1 MYKSFLLFLIC
12 FSAAAQDQPAVK
24 HHEIR
29 TNVLGTISQGAYNLS
44 IEKKT
49 PGNFSYGLGGSIT
62 QSASQKAAFETGNK
76 SNLPVWDITPF
87 VRYKLSKSIR
97 SYYFAEA
104 FSSLNHGKNKAI
116 LRNTDAANTAVYS
129 VEKSK
134 YTDLALGGSLGY
146 KFFIKEVFA
155 LEFLVG
161 FGSNLL
167 NTKQSPDV
175 VSRVGLSIGYQF

>member
-1 MYKSFLLFLIC
+1 MYKTILLFLIC
-12 FSAAAQDQPAVK
+12 FSATAQEQPAVK

-29 TNVLGTISQGAYNLS
+29 TNVLTTLSQGSYNLS

-49 PGNFSYGLGGSIT
+49 TGNFSYGLGGSIT
-62 QSASQKAAFETGNK
+62 QSTSQKAAFETGNK
-76 SNLPVWDITPF
+76 SVLPVWDITPF
-87 VRYKLSKSIR
+87 VRYKLSKSMR

-116 LRNTDAANTAVYS
+116 IRYTDAANNSIYRI
-129 VEKSK
+129 EKGQ

-146 KFFIKEVFA
+146 KLLIKQVFA

-167 NTKQSPDV
+167 DTKQSPDV
-175 VSRVGLSIGYQF
+175 VSRVGLSVGYQY

>member
-1 MYKSFLLFLIC
+1 MYKSLLLVLIC
-12 FSAAAQDQPAVK
+12 FSAAAQETAEVK
-24 HHEIR
+24 HYEIR
-29 TNVLGTISQGAYNLS
+29 TNVLTTISQGNYNLS
-44 IEKKT
+44 VEKKT
-49 PGNFSYGLGGSIT
+49 AGNFSYGLSGSIT
-62 QSASQKAAFETGNK
+62 QSASQTDKFETGNK

-104 FSSLNHGKNKAI
+104 FSSLNHGQFKSLVRTTDTFSNAI
-116 LRNTDAANTAVYS
+116 YVI
-129 VEKSK
+129 EKER

-146 KFFIKEVFA
+146 KLLVQSKWS

-161 FGSNLL
+161 FGANVF

-175 VSRVGLSIGYQF
+175 VSRVGLNVGYQF

>member
-1 MYKSFLLFLIC
+1 MNKYFLLFLIC
-12 FSAAAQDQPAVK
+12 FSAAAQDQPAMK

-29 TNVLGTISQGAYNLS
+29 TNVLGTISQGNYNLS
-44 IEKKT
+44 IEKQT
-49 PGNFSYGLGGSIT
+49 AGSFSYGLGGSIT
-62 QSASQKAAFETGNK
+62 QSSSQKDAYETGNK

-87 VRYKLSKSIR
+87 VRYKLSKSLR

-104 FSSLNHGKNKAI
+104 FSSLNHGKYKDI
-116 LRNTDAANTAVYS
+116 IRNTDAANNAVYI
-129 VEKSK
+129 VEKGK
-134 YTDLALGGSLGY
+134 YTSLALGGSLGY
-146 KFFIKEVFA
+146 KFVIKQVFV

-167 NTKQSPDV
+167 DTKKSPDV